1 MKAYNELTEFLK
13 IIRHLYS
20 PDNAI
25 EVIEYFMERH
35 SLYTDNLSNYI
46 NLFIHINAKTSKEVF
61 NRYLN
66 KLFELY
72 NLNQL
77 KASDLLVMY
86 LNGSKFK
93 QSEI

>member
-1 MKAYNELTEFLK
+1 
-13 IIRHLYS
+13 
-20 PDNAI
+20 
-25 EVIEYFMERH
+25 MERH

-61 NRYLN
+61 NGYLN

-93 QSEI
+93 QSEIDPKIHD